1 MITAHFLPISIG
13 RCLAEVLQ
21 YDGAVRYVII
31 IAVIVAGLL
40 LAYQQRQDGVQH
52 VLAAEDAARVKTWAY
67 VAREKALSPSEDLR
81 LVVVPSEL
89 GRHFDVR
96 CLIYRNRESGATVFT
111 CPDARQDQLDETS
124 GP

>member
-1 MITAHFLPISIG
+1 MRTNAIITA
-13 RCLAEVLQ
+13 
-21 YDGAVRYVII
+21 
-31 IAVIVAGLL
+31 AVILIAGVGTY
-40 LAYQQRQDGVQH
+40 AIQAAQEPRQPSR
-52 VLAAEDAARVKTWAY
+52 AAETERRVKEWAY

-81 LVVVPSEL
+81 MVVVPSEY

-96 CLIYRNRESGATVFT
+96 CLIYRNRDVGSVTFT